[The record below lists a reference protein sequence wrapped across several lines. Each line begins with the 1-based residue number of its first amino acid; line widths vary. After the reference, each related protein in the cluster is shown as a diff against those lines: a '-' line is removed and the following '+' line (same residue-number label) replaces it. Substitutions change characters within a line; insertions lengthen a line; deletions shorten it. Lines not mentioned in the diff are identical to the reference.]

1 MKILPKKLPKNSATT
16 KYIPFHDT
24 MALKRGSPAAG
35 GSRLAHGTAA
45 PPSAATTAPSAAM
58 ATAAIGFCEML

>member
-24 MALKRGSPAAG
+24 MALKKKVG
-35 GSRLAHGTAA
+35 
-45 PPSAATTAPSAAM
+45 
-58 ATAAIGFCEML
+58 IMLERKGKVII